1 MIDLSPREKKL
12 LQILGGVVALT
23 FVYFV
28 IITPI
33 SNMRRSTEG
42 GVREKIEGIAKIERI
57 YAEYREVKQKKAQY
71 MSQLGNK
78 DANINSMI
86 EQWASNAGVSGF
98 IAYTRNTQTTI
109 QNKYIM
115 VTTIMKF
122 DSVAIEPLLKF
133 LYEVENSPM
142 LLKISY
148 LRMREAIKGANTYD
162 VELKINTYSMQ

>member
-1 MIDLSPREKKL
+1 MIDLSAREKKL
-12 LQILGGVVALT
+12 LQVLAVVAALA
-23 FVYFV
+23 FVYFF

-33 SNMRRSTEG
+33 SNMRRSSAG
-42 GVREKIEGIAKIERI
+42 GVREKIEGIAKIDRI
-57 YAEYREVKQKKAQY
+57 YDEYREVKQKKAQY

-78 DANINSMI
+78 DANINSLV
-86 EQWASNAGVSGF
+86 EQWAANAGVSGLV
-98 IAYTRNTQTTI
+98 AYTRSTQTTI
-109 QNKYIM
+109 QNKYTM

-122 DSVAIEPLLKF
+122 DGVAIEPLLKF
-133 LYEVENSPM
+133 LYEVENSSL

>member
-1 MIDLSPREKKL
+1 MIDLSPREKRL
-12 LQILGGVVALT
+12 LQILAVVAGVA

-33 SNMRRSTEG
+33 TSMRRRSEG
-42 GVREKIEGIAKIERI
+42 GVREKIEGIAKIDRI
-57 YAEYREVKQKKAQY
+57 YEEYREVKQKKTQY

-78 DANINSMI
+78 DTNINSMI
-86 EQWASNAGVSGF
+86 EQWASNAGVSGS
-98 IAYTRNTQTTI
+98 IAYTRSTQTTI
-109 QNKYIM
+109 QNKYTM

-122 DSVAIEPLLKF
+122 DGVAIEPLLKF
-133 LYEVENSPM
+133 LYEVENSSM

-148 LRMREAIKGANTYD
+148 LRMREAIKGADTYD

>member
-12 LQILGGVVALT
+12 LQVLAVVAGIA
-23 FVYFV
+23 FVYFA
-28 IITPI
+28 IITPV
-33 SNMRRSTEG
+33 SNMRKNSEG

-57 YAEYREVKQKKAQY
+57 YEEYREVKQKKAQY

-86 EQWASNAGVSGF
+86 EQWASSTGVSGA
-98 IAYTRNTQTTI
+98 IAYTRSTQTTI
-109 QNKYIM
+109 QNKYTMI
-115 VTTIMKF
+115 TTIMKF

-133 LYEVENSPM
+133 LYEVENSSM

-148 LRMREAIKGANTYD
+148 LRMREAIKGADTYD
-162 VELKINTYSMQ
+162 VELKINTYSLQ